1 MLDDKEYPHIKADY
15 RDHFNSKS
23 KFKQI
28 VAFNNPDIIRKII
41 NTYRV
46 QFLKDV
52 ALARILDENSFS
64 SLSSIAFF
72 NQSEIVAYIQKDQ
85 SFQIQIFA
93 ILSEENLSAQK
104 RKDVIMFLHEL
115 SVTVKGLHVQS
126 KVEFFRSL
134 ASHGLF
140 AIFEYTIGDEDIDI
154 RIAII
159 SLLTNILENEAAL
172 VRSFCLA
179 QAKQNQKTLMET
191 VIERLVGETDSGLRS
206 QLSEI
211 IRMMIDTTRVDA
223 VSEGIVHHTS
233 DAEDFLNLFYENY
246 VSQLA
251 HPIMSLNEKM
261 IFLKNG
267 MNYNHNID

>member
-1 MLDDKEYPHIKADY
+1 MLDE
-15 RDHFNSKS
+15 
-23 KFKQI
+23 Q
-28 VAFNNPDIIRKII
+28 
-41 NTYRV
+41 T
-46 QFLKDV
+46 
-52 ALARILDENSFS
+52 FS

-104 RKDVIMFLHEL
+104 RKDVVMFLHEL

-126 KVEFFRSL
+126 KAEFFRSL

-140 AIFEYTIGDEDIDI
+140 AIFEYTIGDQDIDI

-159 SLLTNILENEAAL
+159 SLLTNILENEAGL

-179 QAKQNQKTLMET
+179 QARQNQKTLIET
-191 VIERLVGETDSGLRS
+191 VIDRLLTETDSGLRS

-211 IRMMIDTTRVDA
+211 IRMMIDTIRVDA
-223 VSEGIVHHTS
+223 VSEGIVHHTT

-251 HPIMSLNEKM
+251 HPIMSLNEEM
-261 IFLKNG
+261 IVVKHGITFID
-267 MNYNHNID
+267 NID